1 MNMNNRIYLFL
12 IIFILEIFYTQSKKS
27 NIDKITQE
35 PENPKIKE
43 ELNLAKQEKD
53 LFEKQI
59 EAFTLGEFTTFEIPP
74 KSGEYIYYH
83 ISTPCVLTFAFYLS
97 DTEKSISLNLTGP
110 NNFSK
115 NFVEKNF
122 LFNEI
127 KIEEQGKYVF
137 YFNNE
142 KSEDKIEISLAIKDS
157 GNKDENI
164 GSKKLDK
171 ISEYIEDMDGKINK
185 IRLKQNIINKKTDA
199 HNEGVNKH
207 NKNILINSFSEVL
220 IMIFILVGQLYYIKK
235 NISKI

>member
-115 NFVEKNF
+115 NFVGKNF

>member
-27 NIDKITQE
+27 NINKITQE

-43 ELNLAKQEKD
+43 ELNPAKQEKD

-59 EAFTLGEFTTFEIPP
+59 ETFTLGEFTTFEIPP

-97 DTEKSISLNLTGP
+97 DIEKSISLNLTGP

-207 NKNILINSFSEVL
+207 NKNILINSFYEVL
-220 IMIFILVGQLYYIKK
+220 IMIFILVAQLYYIKK